1 MRLIYNISGG
11 VHMIAAFLLLS
22 INVAVGQS
30 QETISEL
37 KIGDSIP
44 EALLNTQLAVVNHPE
59 GDKAVTLKQYENQLV
74 ILDFWETWCGVC
86 VKAMPGIDSLA
97 KVYTNKLQVFLVS
110 SQDAEKIGPYLT
122 KKRSDLTAIVNG
134 KFLGK
139 YFPHKFVPY
148 EVWIKDG
155 KVFAIT
161 SHLAVTDE
169 NIGGVLSGRLSSLAE
184 MKINYE
190 YDSTKPLLIENNGGK
205 ASDLQYHSIITGYI
219 DGVGSGGVLTD
230 KNSGTFKIRALN
242 GTIIGLYQFALR
254 RIGDGSLSDDN
265 RCIVEVD
272 REKIMPPEG
281 IPSYDPSVREKYYCY
296 ELIVPLS
303 MKDQVAELMIED
315 LNRFFGAKYN
325 INGVVEKRLVKCW
338 KLITDGS
345 TDKLMSRS
353 DVSKII
359 NDNPE
364 YFEYIKQPFSILFS
378 ALSYIYRK
386 EPLPVIDCTGITDD
400 IDFVFP
406 LGIKNI
412 ADFRPYLKE
421 YGLDLK
427 QGEMELDMF
436 VIKNLAK

>member
-1 MRLIYNISGG
+1 
-11 VHMIAAFLLLS
+11 
-22 INVAVGQS
+22 
-30 QETISEL
+30 
-37 KIGDSIP
+37 
-44 EALLNTQLAVVNHPE
+44 
-59 GDKAVTLKQYENQLV
+59 
-74 ILDFWETWCGVC
+74 
-86 VKAMPGIDSLA
+86 
-97 KVYTNKLQVFLVS
+97 
-110 SQDAEKIGPYLT
+110 
-122 KKRSDLTAIVNG
+122 
-134 KFLGK
+134 
-139 YFPHKFVPY
+139 
-148 EVWIKDG
+148 
-155 KVFAIT
+155 
-161 SHLAVTDE
+161 
-169 NIGGVLSGRLSSLAE
+169 
-184 MKINYE
+184 
-190 YDSTKPLLIENNGGK
+190 
-205 ASDLQYHSIITGYI
+205 
-219 DGVGSGGVLTD
+219 
-230 KNSGTFKIRALN
+230 
-242 GTIIGLYQFALR
+242 
-254 RIGDGSLSDDN
+254 
-265 RCIVEVD
+265 
-272 REKIMPPEG
+272 
-281 IPSYDPSVREKYYCY
+281 
-296 ELIVPLS
+296 